1 MKKRNTCFVAAAIAI
16 MIFFSLITTACMS
29 PNQPSTPAGTDTVK
43 NTEEPESNADLSE
56 KPEPSAVI
64 TEDPGPTLEPL
75 DVPYYSYDEL
85 LEEGRRL
92 LLGNFVSDGYWE
104 EFKSGNCLNR
114 TDDIPRLFPNA
125 AVRERDE
132 HCRYYIVETDN
143 DSRLF
148 FFADDHNDFTTICGY
163 PILTRGPLPYE
174 AFAELGAGDPI
185 EAVVSID
192 PSAEL
197 ARHLLLDVFKITQYE
212 TMFEQLGSFAVVD
225 GNTVAKTISTLHYLS
240 DGVLRIDYTLNENK
254 ELVIAAMTYGADWK
268 LANAGGVIIDYRI
281 LSGDL
286 DF

>member
-1 MKKRNTCFVAAAIAI
+1 MKRNVFTVMTAVIVIIAAVLTAAACTEKPKP
-16 MIFFSLITTACMS
+16 ITDAGRVTEA
-29 PNQPSTPAGTDTVK
+29 PKQEETPAPEETPVP
-43 NTEEPESNADLSE
+43 TETPE
-56 KPEPSAVI
+56 
-64 TEDPGPTLEPL
+64 PGPTLEPL
-75 DVPYYSYDEL
+75 DVPFYSYDEL

-114 TDDIPRLFPNA
+114 TDDIPRLFPDA
-125 AVRERDE
+125 AVRERDD
-132 HCRYYIVETDN
+132 HCRYYMVDTYN

-163 PILTRGPLPYE
+163 PILPRGPLPYE

-225 GNTVAKTISTLHYLS
+225 GNTVAKTISTLHYLT

-281 LSGDL
+281 LPGDL

>member
-1 MKKRNTCFVAAAIAI
+1 MKRNVLTIITAVIVIIASVLTAAACTEKPKP
-16 MIFFSLITTACMS
+16 ITDAGKVTEA
-29 PNQPSTPAGTDTVK
+29 PKQEETPAPEETPVP
-43 NTEEPESNADLSE
+43 TETPE
-56 KPEPSAVI
+56 
-64 TEDPGPTLEPL
+64 PGPTLEPL
-75 DVPYYSYDEL
+75 DVPFYSYDEL

-114 TDDIPRLFPNA
+114 TDDIPRLFPDA
-125 AVRERDE
+125 AVRERDD
-132 HCRYYIVETDN
+132 HCRYYMVDTYN

-225 GNTVAKTISTLHYLS
+225 GNTVAKTISTLHYLT

-281 LSGDL
+281 LPGDL